1 MIAEFRYTGHK
12 PQTKAQIVVMLC
24 DSVEAAS
31 RTLKGNTVQ
40 IYSDFVESIVAGKME
55 EGQFDDA
62 DISISELNALKEG
75 LKQYLAQLNHE
86 RVVYPKNKLNKK

>member
-1 MIAEFRYTGHK
+1 
-12 PQTKAQIVVMLC
+12 
-24 DSVEAAS
+24 
-31 RTLKGNTVQ
+31 
-40 IYSDFVESIVAGKME
+40 ME